1 MTAIK
6 RIFRTLFFLI
16 AIILLAL
23 LAFVATFDAN
33 NYKPQ
38 IIEQAEKA
46 TGRDFRIDGDI
57 SLSIFPFIGIKIE
70 QVALGNAQGFKADA
84 FASIEQL
91 DVSVNVLPLLKKQL
105 EINTIR
111 LHGLRASLE
120 VAKNKTNNWSDIGAR
135 PESDGSGSDAPD
147 SEAAEAPAQTE
158 QKVADQDKVDQVA
171 DTEAA
176 GAAAFDLQSLHVEG
190 FEFVDAEIR
199 YHDRSTGMLAQV
211 TELNLETGEIS
222 FDEFVDVSFE
232 TRVQNNQP
240 ELDSRI
246 ELTTQLRFDKA
257 FSSIQLADFV
267 LSILADTEFLPQQET
282 ITLKSQIDVS
292 MPSQTV
298 KLSDT
303 ALSALGTVTET
314 DISVKQFQSTPLIEA
329 SLAVQPFDARDIA
342 ARAGVVLPEMARADA
357 LDKVALSTRILMQG
371 DRLEANDFSVKL
383 DDSSLTGWVQ
393 LASIAAQSVRF
404 DLTLDRIDVNDYMP
418 PAEAEPATAAG
429 KEVASEQSGT
439 APAGGRDASKSGSDT
454 GGSDTGGS
462 DAASD
467 NASELAAT
475 DIAKTTGDEK
485 IELPLAMMRQL
496 DIKGDFRI
504 TALKALDYDISN
516 FHLGA
521 LAKDGVIKLEPV
533 TLDVLEGKVAA
544 VVDMDVRE
552 DIPDYGIKL
561 DVDQVQAGPVVN
573 PFLVGLQ
580 GENDISL
587 SGAIDLAM
595 GMKTRGESVNQLK
608 KASKGRITLDMK
620 ETRVDNFDPEYYMRK
635 SVAEYVDSKG
645 FGLSKTIMGS
655 FSPRE
660 VTVFD
665 SIYSNI
671 DVADGKAR
679 TDDFL
684 MDSKRVDVG
693 AKGYVDIIENS
704 VDMVTSVSLPRGK
717 TAVEKVLDEPLF
729 VHVYGPFTALQYEID
744 TDKLKESTV
753 GVLEAEA
760 RAKLEAEKARLKAK
774 ADAEKAKLKARA
786 EAEKAKLKAKADA
799 EKARLKALEE
809 EEKRKAEEKAKQ
821 ELKETTD
828 KYEDK
833 LKDKLKGLF

>member
-70 QVALGNAQGFKADA
+70 QVALGNAQGFKADT

-120 VAKNKTNNWSDIGAR
+120 VAKNKTNNWSDIGAK
-135 PESDGSGSDAPD
+135 PEADESGSDTPD
-147 SEAAEAPAQTE
+147 GEAAEAPAQSE
-158 QKVADQDKVDQVA
+158 QKVAEQDKVDQA
-171 DTEAA
+171 GDTEAA

-211 TELNLETGEIS
+211 TELNLETGEIT

-246 ELTTQLRFDKA
+246 ELTTRLKFDQA

-267 LSILADTEFLPQQET
+267 LSILADTELLPQQET

-303 ALSALGTVTET
+303 ELSALGTVTET

-329 SLAVQPFDARDIA
+329 SLAVRPFDARDIA

-371 DRLEANDFSVKL
+371 DRLEANDFSLKL
-383 DDSSLTGWVQ
+383 DDSSLIGWVQ

-418 PAEAEPATAAG
+418 PADAEPATAAG
-429 KEVASEQSGT
+429 KQVASEQSGT
-439 APAGGRDASKSGSDT
+439 APAGGRDVSKS
-454 GGSDTGGS
+454 GSDTGGS

-475 DIAKTTGDEK
+475 DIARTTGDEK

-521 LAKDGVIKLEPV
+521 LAKQGVIKLEPV

-552 DIPDYGIKL
+552 DIPDYGIGL

-595 GMKTRGESVNQLK
+595 NMKTSGESVNQLK

-665 SIYSNI
+665 SIYSNV

-693 AKGYVDIIENS
+693 ARGYVDIIENS

-760 RAKLEAEKARLKAK
+760 KAKLEAEKARLKAK
-774 ADAEKAKLKARA
+774 ADAEKAKLKAKA